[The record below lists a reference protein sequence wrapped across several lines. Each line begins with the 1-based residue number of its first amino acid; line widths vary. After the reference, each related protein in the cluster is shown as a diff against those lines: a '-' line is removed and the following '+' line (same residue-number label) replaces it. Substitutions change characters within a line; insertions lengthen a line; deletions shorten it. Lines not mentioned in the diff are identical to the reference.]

1 MARTK
6 NLELHDQR
14 RAEILLAA
22 ARVFKAKG
30 FHLARTEDICQDAG
44 MSAGTVFRHFATKQA
59 MIAAIAQAE
68 FDSYKADLERIA
80 SKTGLEWLSRLDKQ
94 GLEELLTPTAYD
106 LGADSWLELIRDPEG
121 RAQVLAFDRHLR
133 TILTRELARGQK
145 AGWVRP
151 ELDAK
156 GAANLLLAIVS
167 GLYFDEQIGA
177 EIDRTATARALS
189 DLVGHFILS
198 GK

>member
-44 MSAGTVFRHFATKQA
+44 MSAGTLFRHFATKQA
-59 MIAAIAQAE
+59 MIAAIAQVE
-68 FDSYKADLERIA
+68 FESYRADLERIA
-80 SKTGLEWLSRLDKQ
+80 TKTGLEGLSRLNEQ
-94 GLEELLTPTAYD
+94 SLEELLTPTAYD

-121 RAQVLAFDRHLR
+121 RAQVLQFDRHLR
-133 TILTRELARGQK
+133 TILSRELVRGQK

-151 ELDAK
+151 QLDAT
-156 GAANLLLAIVS
+156 GAANLLLAIIS
-167 GLYFDEQIGA
+167 GLHFDVQIGA
-177 EIDRTATARALS
+177 ELDKAATAKALS

-198 GK
+198 GQ